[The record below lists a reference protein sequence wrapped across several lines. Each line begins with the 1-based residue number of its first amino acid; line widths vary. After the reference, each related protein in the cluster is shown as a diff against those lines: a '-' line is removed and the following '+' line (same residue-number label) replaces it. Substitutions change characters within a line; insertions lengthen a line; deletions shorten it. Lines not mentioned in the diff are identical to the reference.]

1 MERIAHVKFRWFF
14 IPLLALVIF
23 ISCVSPYYTANEAY
37 KSFRVKK
44 VEELSAANDNTSLTI
59 DSNAANF
66 YSSEGLIPQA
76 AFDDIILLLLNNKI
90 ITIYILSLLLA
101 LFQLHRYIRGRN
113 ILVSQTKNKLI
124 MVHCLQRK
132 DGKKGTPSF
141 CCS

>member
-1 MERIAHVKFRWFF
+1 MERITYVNHRWFF
-14 IPLLALVIF
+14 ITLLTLVVF
-23 ISCVSPYYTANEAY
+23 ISCVSPYYAANEAY

-44 VEELSAANDNTSLTI
+44 VEELSATNDNTSLTI
-59 DSNAANF
+59 YSTVTNF
-66 YSSEGLIPQA
+66 YSSESMNPQA
-76 AFDDIILLLLNNKI
+76 AFDDIILLLMNNRI

-113 ILVSQTKNKLI
+113 IMVSQTKNKLF

-132 DGKKGTPSF
+132 DGKKSAPSF